1 VRILRK
7 FCYHGNK
14 DRPTENLN
22 GTIKSAVPE
31 NPLFD
36 ANSAAVV
43 FVQAELWPI
52 LGENSPNFVT
62 KASGV
67 DIHTPCQENT

>member
-1 VRILRK
+1 
-7 FCYHGNK
+7 
-14 DRPTENLN
+14 LN

-43 FVQAELWPI
+43 FAQADLWPI

-62 KASGV
+62 MATRVGQGKS
-67 DIHTPCQENT
+67 IWQH